1 MQSGRA
7 ARDSGGSRLMS
18 RAMNV
23 TLTEAEVT
31 TLCERSG
38 VAISAME
45 PLPSG
50 GCHLVT
56 VTAEGAE
63 TMRRKLNKHLI
74 AGRVP
79 RFAFFR
85 A

>member
-1 MQSGRA
+1 
-7 ARDSGGSRLMS
+7 
-18 RAMNV
+18 MNV

-31 TLCERSG
+31 ALCQRASVE
-38 VAISAME
+38 ISAME

-56 VTAEGAE
+56 VTGEGADI
-63 TMRRKLNKHLI
+63 MRRKLHKHLI